1 MFNIHWIVNNVII
14 RNLLLEVG
22 HKYAMYI
29 LKQIIMLVQAN
40 PKTQPGGVQGA
51 LDSSSYQA
59 DGTPLLVKKLP
70 MTSAKKLI
78 KRNIIIL

>member
-1 MFNIHWIVNNVII
+1 MIV
-14 RNLLLEVG
+14 
-22 HKYAMYI
+22 
-29 LKQIIMLVQAN
+29 VQAT
-40 PKTQPGGVQGA
+40 PKTQPGGVHGA

-70 MTSAKKLI
+70 MASAKKLI

>member
-1 MFNIHWIVNNVII
+1 
-14 RNLLLEVG
+14 
-22 HKYAMYI
+22 
-29 LKQIIMLVQAN
+29 MLVQAN

-51 LDSSSYQA
+51 LDNASYHI

-70 MTSAKKLI
+70 MASAKKLI